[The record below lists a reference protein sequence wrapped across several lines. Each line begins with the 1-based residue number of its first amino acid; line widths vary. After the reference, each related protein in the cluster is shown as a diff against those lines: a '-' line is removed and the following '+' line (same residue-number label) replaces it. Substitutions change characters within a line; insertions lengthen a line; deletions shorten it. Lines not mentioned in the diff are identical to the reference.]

1 MPRLMHLLLLQDR
14 RRANVPAGCPG
25 GTFWL
30 DNVVDPAAR
39 SLAYIALCALSAA
52 GLAALLDA

>member
-1 MPRLMHLLLLQDR
+1 MHLLLLQDR

-30 DNVVDPAAR
+30 DDVVDPAAR